1 MATTLTPPPVVEGEQ
16 HVRPQPYR
24 GGGGFPPPARP
35 RDDGGGD
42 GAGGP
47 DPAAQAVFRYKL
59 GAWVGIAGIVMIF
72 AAFTSAMV
80 VRSGL
85 SGDWVAVDL
94 PQVLWLSTA
103 LLLAASFTIEKA
115 KRLLR
120 TGAREGVRLW
130 LTVTLGLGAL
140 FIVSQWLGWQAL
152 AQRGIYLASNPG
164 SSFFY
169 LLTATHA
176 VHILGGILALCY
188 AVIRVW
194 QPGVWVT
201 RQAAVEAT
209 AIYWHFMDGLWVY
222 LLLLLMFW
230 R

>member
-1 MATTLTPPPVVEGEQ
+1 
-16 HVRPQPYR
+16 
-24 GGGGFPPPARP
+24 
-35 RDDGGGD
+35 
-42 GAGGP
+42 
-47 DPAAQAVFRYKL
+47 
-59 GAWVGIAGIVMIF
+59 MIF

-85 SGDWVAVDL
+85 SGDWVGVDL

-103 LLLAASFTIEKA
+103 LLLASSFTIEKA

-120 TGAREGVRLW
+120 AGAREGVRLW

-152 AQRGIYLASNPG
+152 AERGIYLASNPG

-176 VHILGGILALCY
+176 VHILGGIFALCY

>member
-1 MATTLTPPPVVEGEQ
+1 MATTLTPPLAADGVKHEET
-16 HVRPQPYR
+16 QPSV

-35 RDDGGGD
+35 RDGGGD
-42 GAGGP
+42 GSDRP
-47 DPAAQAVFRYKL
+47 DPVAQAVFRYKL
-59 GAWVGIAGIVMIF
+59 GTWVGIAGIVMVF
-72 AAFTSAMV
+72 AAFTSALV

-85 SGDWVAVDL
+85 SGDWVAVEL
-94 PQVLWLSTA
+94 PRVLWLSTA
-103 LLLAASFTIEKA
+103 LLLISSFTIEKA

-120 TGAREGVRLW
+120 RGVGVRQW
-130 LTVTLGLGAL
+130 LTVTLGFGVL
-140 FIVSQWLGWQAL
+140 FIGSQWFGWRAL
-152 AQRGIYLASNPG
+152 AERGIYVSSNPG

-169 LLTATHA
+169 LLTAAHA
-176 VHILGGILALCY
+176 VHILGGILALSY

-194 QPGVWVT
+194 RPGVWVT